1 VARRKTAVKKPDANA
16 RIDVLVAE
24 LNESLEDAAEQIN
37 EKFDLIVEG
46 VQNGFSSAQQVDQ
59 GLAIQIASI
68 ADTAR
73 ELQEGL
79 RIAQLRADKSVERAT
94 RNAAD
99 LGAIRVMLSASY
111 ERGKAIVKKQDTHQ
125 LYFDDV
131 YARLSN
137 LEDSLTEHVNRP
149 TRWQRV
155 KQWWAEA
162 TYGWR

>member
-111 ERGKAIVKKQDTHQ
+111 ERGKAIVKAQER
-125 LYFDDV
+125 LESRINGV
-131 YARLSN
+131 YARIDT
-137 LEDSLTEHVNRP
+137 LEDELESHVTRP

-155 KQWWAEA
+155 KSYALA
-162 TYGWR
+162 LVGRY

>member
-16 RIDVLVAE
+16 RIDALVAE
-24 LNESLEDAAEQIN
+24 LNESLADAAEQIN

-111 ERGKAIVKKQDTHQ
+111 ERGKAIVKAQER
-125 LYFDDV
+125 LESRINGV
-131 YARLSN
+131 YARIDT
-137 LEDSLTEHVNRP
+137 LEDELESHVTRP

-155 KQWWAEA
+155 KSYALA
-162 TYGWR
+162 LVGRY